1 MKTMQDTA
9 SLIEQQVWE
18 RLQEV
23 KDPEMTAAS
32 LIEMGMVHK
41 VEVSDG
47 VAYVELIPTF
57 VGCPALI
64 IMEMDVREEVLKI
77 ESIKQVNVKFVKSPI
92 WSTDRITVEGQ
103 RKLKG
108 IGVSSPPK
116 KIKQSGF
123 WDVTCPYC
131 GSHHTQLKN
140 LFGPTACRSLF
151 YCPTCK
157 NPFEAMKPV

>member
-1 MKTMQDTA
+1 MQDTVN
-9 SLIEQQVWE
+9 LLEQQVWE
-18 RLQEV
+18 KLQEV
-23 KDPEMTAAS
+23 KDAEMTTVS
-32 LIEMGMVHK
+32 LIEMGMVNK

-47 VAYVELIPTF
+47 VAYIELLPTF
-57 VGCPALI
+57 VGCPALT
-64 IMEMDVREEVLKI
+64 IMEIDVREEVSKI
-77 ESIKQVNVKFVKSPI
+77 EEIKKIDVKFVRNPI
-92 WSTDRITVEGQ
+92 WSTDRITEEGQ

-116 KIKQSGF
+116 KAKQSAY

-131 GSHHTQLKN
+131 ESNHTQLKN